1 MNTAI
6 LRNNQSP
13 EINFVKCVFTPEMQ
27 ASNDDVFKSP
37 DVKIRE
43 ITSIIEKKKWMKS
56 FIKHYSGEKTSLH
69 SHMFSKVSR
78 FFVGSIK
85 GKDVGFIRITNYT
98 NVFKEHYSSQ
108 VWNASDAYVKNIY
121 RGQSVLRQLLEY
133 VILNCQVKMV
143 RLETSRLAENYN
155 YYKSLGF
162 TFSRMVG
169 NGSLSISVIEDLKD
183 SFIKIASSPR

>member
-1 MNTAI
+1 MNT
-6 LRNNQSP
+6 LPLEKPKSP
-13 EINFVKCVFTPEMQ
+13 YTNFVKCIFTPEMQ
-27 ASNDDVFKSP
+27 SSNDDTFKSP

-69 SHMFSKVSR
+69 PHMLSKISR

-85 GKDVGFIRITNYT
+85 GNDVGFIRITNYT
-98 NVFKEHYSSQ
+98 DAFKEHYNNQ

-121 RGQSVLRQLLEY
+121 RGQFVLRQLLEY

-143 RLETSRLAENYN
+143 RLETHRLAENYN
-155 YYKSLGF
+155 YYNSLGF

-169 NGSLSISVIEDLKD
+169 NGSLSISVTNDLKD
-183 SFIKIASSPR
+183 SFIKVAGSPR